1 MDIIDRSPYD
11 EKHPFLRIS
20 IEAVKNTTADEFY
33 LLSIMLSNKQG
44 WKFNQNDLIKRT
56 KFTPARY
63 RKAVKG
69 LKKKEYLSIVK
80 KRASIGNGF
89 INEYYVT
96 DKTKTSADEPADGG
110 SEKVFGLSPL
120 LQSDLTSF
128 VSSSPYFSFGGS
140 EVQELFNISG
150 KYEHASNEQR
160 GYETK
165 DISRVIKV
173 ALIKS
178 VHKKP
183 NPVKYFS
190 NVIDDWISKQ
200 LFTLDDINSN
210 QLSNN
215 GSSIY
220 DTLGFHDE
228 EEVLEDDLD
237 NNSYDWNWEKESSV
251 SATHLFSSLFVINI
265 NSNYI

>member
-1 MDIIDRSPYD
+1 MDIIDQAPYD
-11 EKHPFLRIS
+11 DKHPFLRIS
-20 IEAVKNTTADEFY
+20 IEAMQNTTADEFY

-44 WKFNQNDLIKRT
+44 WKFNQNNLIKRT

-63 RKAVKG
+63 RKAVKE
-69 LKKKEYLSIVK
+69 LKRKEYLSIVK
-80 KRASIGNGF
+80 KRASTGNGF

-96 DKTKTSADEPADGG
+96 DKTKTSTEESADGG
-110 SEKVFGLSPL
+110 MVFELSPS

-128 VSSSPYFSFGGS
+128 VSSSPYISLGGS
-140 EVQELFNISG
+140 GVQELFNISG

-160 GYETK
+160 GYDIK

-228 EEVLEDDLD
+228 EFLEDDLD
-237 NNSYDWNWEKESSV
+237 NNSYDWN
-251 SATHLFSSLFVINI
+251 
-265 NSNYI
+265 

>member
-1 MDIIDRSPYD
+1 MTIKRDAHD
-11 EKHPFLRIS
+11 EKHPYTMIS
-20 IEAVKNTTADEFY
+20 NLTIRSGLSMNALGLLVV
-33 LLSIMLSNKQG
+33 LLSNQDN
-44 WKFNQNDLIKRT
+44 WKFNRKEIMKRSGLSKT
-56 KFTPARY
+56 YYNNAINELKE
-63 RKAVKG
+63 KG
-69 LKKKEYLSIVK
+69 YLSIKTIKVGK
-80 KRASIGNGF
+80 GADSEWT
-89 INEYYVT
+89 INETPVKSSDT
-96 DKTKTSADEPADGG
+96 GSTDGG
-110 SEKVFGLSPL
+110 GGMVFELSPL

-128 VSSSPYFSFGGS
+128 IEASPYISLGGS
-140 EVQELFNISG
+140 GVQELFNISG

-160 GYETK
+160 GYDTK
-165 DISRVIKV
+165 DISRIIKV

-228 EEVLEDDLD
+228 EEFLEDDLD
-237 NNSYDWNWEKESSV
+237 NNSYVWN
-251 SATHLFSSLFVINI
+251 
-265 NSNYI
+265 

>member
-20 IEAVKNTTADEFY
+20 IEAVKNTTPEEY
-33 LLSIMLSNKQG
+33 KLLSIMLSNKQG
-44 WKFNQNDLIKRT
+44 WKFNRNDLMART
-56 KFTPARY
+56 GFKDKRY
-63 RKAVKG
+63 RKAVRG
-69 LKKKEYLSIVK
+69 LKDKGYLSITLK
-80 KRASIGNGF
+80 HENG
-89 INEYYVT
+89 IATYEYYVT
-96 DKTKTSADEPADGG
+96 DKTKTLTEEPEDGG
-110 SEKVFGLSPL
+110 SEMVFELSPL

-128 VSSSPYFSFGGS
+128 VSSSPYFSLGGS
-140 EVQELFNISG
+140 EIQELINISG

-160 GYETK
+160 GYDIK

-220 DTLGFHDE
+220 DALGFHDE
-228 EEVLEDDLD
+228 EEFLEDDLD